1 MEVMGEQDV
10 TDWMAALGW
19 MAATGWMDVDFHTNW
34 ISVLLKP
41 Q

>member
-19 MAATGWMDVDFHTNW
+19 MVAMSWLNVEFHSNW
-34 ISVLLKP
+34 ISRLP
-41 Q
+41 NP